1 MRKTLK
7 RVVPVVL
14 SFAVAGSMI
23 MPNVAG
29 ALGDFDLDSSVV
41 HTPINEYRADL
52 APGVREKHYSFEGS
66 DGKKIESFVVEV
78 DVQNPS
84 VSIEAGTPDDG
95 EEYGL
100 QPVRQ
105 QASAA
110 DGENHKV
117 VAAVNADFYNMATG
131 EPNGILFKDGVGIKD
146 QLRQGWGFF
155 GIKKSGEAVI
165 GSTAEYDVVKDQLQ
179 EALGGNAILVK
190 DSQVYQTP
198 KTGADREPRT
208 AVGIKEDGTVFFTV
222 IDGRQEPYSSGISM
236 PDLAQLMIDLG
247 AVTALNLDGGGSST
261 FTTRTL
267 GGDDL
272 EIDNMPSDRG
282 ERSVANS
289 WLVVSE
295 EPSDHIFHS
304 AYVYPYDQSFT
315 PGSTIDFGAKGRDKA
330 MASAPLPDAD
340 LTWELSDASFGT
352 IDENGVFQSNG
363 KTGQFHV
370 LLNHQGKEVGKSIIE
385 IADPDEISFSSPE
398 LTAARNSEIPLGF
411 QTKFEKRV
419 VDWKLEDVEFDIPEG
434 LGTIDEEGV
443 LHTSDQSVSGTIT
456 ARLKGTELTA
466 QLKISVGMLPQVLFD
481 FEDDLGTWK
490 TATANRGEKGS
501 LSLAEYPEPVRF
513 GDQSLKLDYDFTD
526 AQTGTTLGVYAGPG
540 VNTEIEGDPQSIGM
554 WVYATPEAHGY
565 WLRMLIVDGNNKNQ
579 SINLTAE
586 KPGIDWVGWKYIE
599 AEIPSSFTGPFKVS
613 GTQAFR
619 MMSTKSGIAGPMTKG
634 SLYIDNIRAVYGE
647 KVDDLYPP
655 VIESINVDEKEYT
668 TSSVNV
674 KADVHEYEDDPFK
687 TGIDWEKIKLYV
699 DGKEYSK
706 REGHFSYDMD
716 GSVSLSGLEWA
727 DGTHQITLMVPDKFG
742 NQVVKT
748 AYFTVNTGSAKVDIV
763 QAQENAYLGDT
774 FELAVKATNPAEI
787 SESTLALKV
796 DRDFPVE
803 DIIFSPGFT
812 GSTSSYDNETGILTL
827 QLVNSG
833 ETGNTAEAAIIP
845 FRVPEST
852 KEGSKVNV
860 EVIEGEVTYVHPREK
875 TFIATY
881 SMKPLSVEVEAA
893 LKVEAEPLLIGEP
906 AHLKVMD
913 QEGKPVTGAEVFA
926 SIAGNEELLGKT
938 RDDGSLVVDPIT
950 NDITNI
956 NLFSVKDGRYS
967 FKVDTQTY
975 PALVE
980 KNEMKNVISPTTDDP
995 YKSKRFTWMSSPLGK
1010 DDTPI
1015 IQYARKKDYEKN
1027 GDKSLLTAKGS
1038 WSNQVF
1044 SGELDITK
1052 NGIAR
1057 VNEVTVKKL
1066 KQDTTYV
1073 YRVGDG
1079 EIWSDM
1085 QEFTTLKRKNQF
1097 EFAVLG
1103 DTQSPSDLSL
1113 FDQIL
1118 SDING
1123 QDPAFMIHVGDLVDE
1138 SSKFNQW
1145 DDLLG
1150 VMSQYDN
1157 IRTTNLV
1164 AALGNHEYMGDS
1176 DASTAKA
1183 ILGSPGNGPD
1193 VDKGGTYSVDYHNMH
1208 ISVLGFTS
1216 DEEVL
1221 DQQLEWLKQD
1231 MESSDKPWKI
1241 LVTHKPPYYTNPF
1254 GGNEIMKEKLPPVAD
1269 ELGIDIV
1276 FSGHDHAYGR
1286 TKKLKDDKEHENGTV
1301 YVVSGTTGKKH
1312 YDAVADEK
1320 FEYVNMENI
1329 AVYMSAKVDKDTIT
1343 FITRT
1348 SDGDVIDEFSVVNE
1362 EYDMEDSEE
1371 E

>member
-1 MRKTLK
+1 MRRCLK
-7 RVVPVVL
+7 KVVPVVL
-14 SFAVAGSMI
+14 SFAVAGSMVL
-23 MPNVAG
+23 PNVAG

-52 APGVREKHYSFEGS
+52 APGVKEKHYSFEGS

-208 AVGIKEDGTVFFTV
+208 AVGINADGSVFFTV

-295 EPSDHIFHS
+295 EPSDHAFDS

-315 PGSTIDFGAKGRDKA
+315 PGSTIDFGAKGRDKS
-330 MASAPLPDAD
+330 MASAPLPVAD

-363 KTGQFHV
+363 KTGQFHAV
-370 LLNHQGKEVGKSIIE
+370 LNHQGKEVGKSIIE
-385 IADPDEISFSSPE
+385 IAAPDEISFSSPE

-411 QTKFEKRV
+411 QTKYEKRI
-419 VDWKLEDVEFDIPEG
+419 VDWKLEDIEFDIPEG

-443 LHTSDQSVSGTIT
+443 LHTGDESVSGTIT
-456 ARLKGTELTA
+456 ARLKGTDLTA
-466 QLKISVGMLPQVLFD
+466 ELKISVGMLPQVLFD
-481 FEDDLGTWK
+481 FEEDLGTWK
-490 TATANRGEKGS
+490 TSTANRGEKGS

-513 GDQSLKLDYDFTD
+513 GDQSLKLDYDFTG

-579 SINLTAE
+579 SVNLTAE

-599 AEIPSSFTGPFKVS
+599 AEIPASFTGPFKIS
-613 GTQAFR
+613 GTQAIR
-619 MMSTKSGIAGPMTKG
+619 MMSTKSGITGPMTKG

-655 VIESINVDEKEYT
+655 VIESINAEDKEYT
-668 TSSVNV
+668 TSSVNI
-674 KADVHEYEDDPFK
+674 KADVREYEDDPYK

-699 DGKEYSK
+699 DGNEYSK
-706 REGHFSYDMD
+706 RKGHFSYDMD
-716 GSVSLSGLEWA
+716 GSISLSGLGWA

-742 NQVVKT
+742 NQAVKT
-748 AYFTVNTGSAKVDIV
+748 AYFTVNTGSPKIEID
-763 QAQENAYLGDT
+763 QAEEKAYLGDT

-787 SESTLALKV
+787 SESALSLKV
-796 DRDFPVE
+796 DRNFTVE
-803 DIIFSPGFT
+803 DIIFSPGFA
-812 GSTSSYDNETGILTL
+812 GSTSSYDDKTGILTL
-827 QLVNSG
+827 HLENSG
-833 ETGNTAEAAIIP
+833 KTVGTEEAAIIP
-845 FRVPEST
+845 IRVPAST

-860 EVIEGEVTYVHPREK
+860 ELIEGETTYVQPREE
-875 TFIATY
+875 TFIPTY

-906 AHLKVMD
+906 AHIQVMD
-913 QEGKPVTGAEVFA
+913 QEGKPVSGAEVFA
-926 SIAGNEELLGKT
+926 TIEGNDELLGKT
-938 RDDGSLVVDPIT
+938 NDDGSLLVDSLT
-950 NDITNI
+950 NEIKNI
-956 NLFSVKDGRYS
+956 SLFSVKDGKYS
-967 FKVDTQTY
+967 FKMETQTY

-980 KNEMKNVISPTTDDP
+980 EDEIKNIISPTTDDP
-995 YKSKRFTWMSSPLGK
+995 YKSKSFTWMSSPLGK
-1010 DDTPI
+1010 GETPV
-1015 IQYARKKDYEKN
+1015 IQYARKKDYDKK
-1027 GDKSLLTAKGS
+1027 GDKGLLTAKGS

-1057 VNEVTVKKL
+1057 VNQVTLKKL

-1073 YRVGDG
+1073 YRVGNG
-1079 EIWSDM
+1079 ETWSDM
-1085 QEFTTLKRKNQF
+1085 LEFTTLKRKNQF
-1097 EFAVLG
+1097 EFSVLG

-1118 SDING
+1118 SNING
-1123 QDPAFMIHVGDLVDE
+1123 QGSAFMIHVGDLVDE
-1138 SSKFNQW
+1138 SSKFTQW
-1145 DDLLG
+1145 DDVLG

-1164 AALGNHEYMGDS
+1164 SALGNHEYMGDS

-1183 ILGSPGNGPD
+1183 ILGSPTNGPD
-1193 VDKGGTYSVDYHNMH
+1193 TDKGGTYSVDYHNMH

-1216 DEEVL
+1216 DDKVL
-1221 DQQLEWLKQD
+1221 DQQLEWLKKD
-1231 MESSDKPWKI
+1231 MKSSDKPWKI

-1286 TKKLKDDKEHENGTV
+1286 TKKLKEGKEDENGTV
-1301 YVVSGTTGKKH
+1301 YVVAGTTGRKH

-1348 SDGDVIDEFSVVNE
+1348 SDGDVIDEFSVLNE
-1362 EYDMEDSEE
+1362 EYDLKDAEE

>member
-1 MRKTLK
+1 MRRCLK
-7 RVVPVVL
+7 KVVPVVL
-14 SFAVAGSMI
+14 SFAVAGSMVL
-23 MPNVAG
+23 PNVAG

-52 APGVREKHYSFEGS
+52 APGVKEKHYSFEGS

-198 KTGADREPRT
+198 KTGAGREPRT
-208 AVGIKEDGTVFFTV
+208 AVGIKADGSVFFTV

-289 WLVVSE
+289 WLVVLE
-295 EPSDHIFHS
+295 EPSDHTFDS

-315 PGSTIDFGAKGRDKA
+315 PGSTIDFGAKGRDKS

-340 LTWELSDASFGT
+340 LSWELSDASFGT

-363 KTGQFHV
+363 KTGQFHAV
-370 LLNHQGKEVGKSIIE
+370 LNHQGKEVGKSIIE
-385 IADPDEISFSSPE
+385 IAAPDKISFSSPE

-411 QTKFEKRV
+411 QTKYEKRI
-419 VDWKLEDVEFDIPEG
+419 VDWKLEDIEFDIPEG

-443 LHTSDQSVSGTIT
+443 LHTGDESVSGTIT
-456 ARLKGTELTA
+456 ARLKGTDLTA
-466 QLKISVGMLPQVLFD
+466 QLRISVGMLPQVLFD
-481 FEDDLGTWK
+481 FEEDLGTWK
-490 TATANRGEKGS
+490 TSTANRGEKGS
-501 LSLAEYPEPVRF
+501 LTLAEYPEPVRF
-513 GDQSLKLDYDFTD
+513 GDQSLKLDYDFTG

-540 VNTEIEGDPQSIGM
+540 VITEIEGDPQSIGM

-579 SINLTAE
+579 SVNLTAE

-599 AEIPSSFTGPFKVS
+599 AEIPASFTGPFKIS
-613 GTQAFR
+613 GTQAIR
-619 MMSTKSGIAGPMTKG
+619 MMSTKSGITGPMTKG

-655 VIESINVDEKEYT
+655 VIESINAEDKEYT
-668 TSSVNV
+668 NSSVNI
-674 KADVHEYEDDPFK
+674 KADVREYEDDPYK

-706 REGHFSYDMD
+706 RKGHFSYDMD
-716 GSVSLSGLEWA
+716 GSISLSGLGWA

-742 NQVVKT
+742 NQAVKT
-748 AYFTVNTGSAKVDIV
+748 AYFTVNTGSPKIEIV
-763 QAQENAYLGDT
+763 QAEEKAYLGDT

-787 SESTLALKV
+787 SESALSLKV
-796 DRDFPVE
+796 DRNFTVE
-803 DIIFSPGFT
+803 DTIFSPGFA
-812 GSTSSYDNETGILTL
+812 GSTSSYDDKTGILTL
-827 QLVNSG
+827 HLENSG
-833 ETGNTAEAAIIP
+833 KTVETEEAAIIP
-845 FRVPEST
+845 IRVPAST
-852 KEGSKVNV
+852 KEGSKVNL
-860 EVIEGEVTYVHPREK
+860 ELIEGETTYVQPWEE
-875 TFIATY
+875 TFIPTY
-881 SMKPLSVEVEAA
+881 SMKPLNVEVEAA

-906 AHLKVMD
+906 AHIQVID
-913 QEGKPVTGAEVFA
+913 QEGKPVSGAEVFA
-926 SIAGNEELLGKT
+926 TIEGNDKLLGKT
-938 RDDGSLVVDPIT
+938 NDDGSLLVDSLT
-950 NDITNI
+950 NEIRNI
-956 NLFSVKDGRYS
+956 SLFSVKDGKYS
-967 FKVDTQTY
+967 FKMETQTY

-980 KNEMKNVISPTTDDP
+980 EDEIKNIISPTTDDP
-995 YKSKRFTWMSSPLGK
+995 YKSKSFTWMSSPLGK
-1010 DDTPI
+1010 GETPV
-1015 IQYARKKDYEKN
+1015 IQYARKNDYDKK
-1027 GDKSLLTAKGS
+1027 GDKGLLTAKGS

-1057 VNEVTVKKL
+1057 VNQVTLKKL

-1073 YRVGDG
+1073 YRVGNG
-1079 EIWSDM
+1079 ETWSDM

-1097 EFAVLG
+1097 EFSVLG

-1118 SDING
+1118 SNING

-1138 SSKFNQW
+1138 SSKFTQW
-1145 DDLLG
+1145 DDVLG

-1164 AALGNHEYMGDS
+1164 SALGNHEYMGDS

-1183 ILGSPGNGPD
+1183 ILGSPANGPD
-1193 VDKGGTYSVDYHNMH
+1193 TDKGGTYSVDYHNMH

-1216 DEEVL
+1216 DDKVL
-1221 DQQLEWLKQD
+1221 DQQLEWLKKD
-1231 MESSDKPWKI
+1231 MNSSDKPWKI

-1286 TKKLKDDKEHENGTV
+1286 TKKLREGKEDENGTV
-1301 YVVSGTTGKKH
+1301 YVVAGTTGRKH

-1348 SDGDVIDEFSVVNE
+1348 SDGDVIDEFSVLNE
-1362 EYDMEDSEE
+1362 EYDLKDAEE